1 MTQPR
6 VTPMQSFAASAAVA
20 LCGALWGI
28 YWLPLRYLEQ
38 EGLSG
43 GWQTA
48 AFFLAA
54 APPGIALAIMART
67 QIRAQL
73 RNFLW
78 LAVFNGLVFNLYSNA
93 YAHTTV
99 FNVLFLFYLSP
110 IWSILIARFWYGERV
125 SFIRLG
131 CVIAGLGGLVIMLS
145 GDGGLPL
152 PRNWGDWM
160 ALASGIFWAV
170 LTIRIR
176 NSGEIGATA
185 NLAAFLIGGVVFA
198 LLFALFAGHDQLPA
212 RETVAAVWPLVL
224 AIALI
229 GWLPSQFILFWG
241 VRRISPVR
249 TGILLMTELISGV
262 ATAAW
267 LSGDPLTW
275 QQALGGALILA
286 AGLGDVLTGRE
297 RPAPAPM
304 PLSMAQE

>member
-1 MTQPR
+1 MPQPR
-6 VTPMQSFAASAAVA
+6 ITPMQSFAASAAVA

-28 YWLPLRYLEQ
+28 YWLPLRYLEH

-54 APPGIALAIMART
+54 LSPGLALAVMARA

-78 LAVFNGLVFNLYSNA
+78 LALLNGLVFNLYSNA
-93 YAHTTV
+93 YSHTTV

-110 IWSILIARFWYGERV
+110 IWSIVIARFWYGERV
-125 SFIRLG
+125 SLIRLG
-131 CVIAGLGGLVIMLS
+131 CVVAGLGGLVIMLS

-152 PRNWGDWM
+152 PRNLGDWM
-160 ALASGIFWAV
+160 ALASGILWAV
-170 LTIRIR
+170 LSIRIR

-185 NLAAFLIGGVVFA
+185 NLAAFLTGGLVFA
-198 LLFALFAGHDQLPA
+198 LLFAGFAGHDQLPA
-212 RETVAAVWPLVL
+212 AEAINAVWPLVL
-224 AIALI
+224 AIAWI

-249 TGILLMTELISGV
+249 TGILLMTELVSGV
-262 ATAAW
+262 VTAAW

-286 AGLGDVLTGRE
+286 AGLGDVLAARE
-297 RPAPAPM
+297 RSVPAPPS
-304 PLSMAQE
+304 LSVTQE

>member
-1 MTQPR
+1 M
-6 VTPMQSFAASAAVA
+6 
-20 LCGALWGI
+20 WGI
-28 YWLPLRYLEQ
+28 YWLPLRYLEH

-54 APPGIALAIMART
+54 VPPGIALAIMARAE
-67 QIRAQL
+67 IRAQL

-78 LAVFNGLVFNLYSNA
+78 LALLNGLVFNLYSNA
-93 YAHTTV
+93 YSHTTV

-110 IWSILIARFWYGERV
+110 IWSILIARVWYGERV
-125 SFIRLG
+125 SVIRLG
-131 CVIAGLGGLVIMLS
+131 CVVAGLAGLVIMLS

-152 PRNWGDWM
+152 PRNLGDWM
-160 ALASGIFWAV
+160 ALASGILWAV
-170 LTIRIR
+170 LSIRIR
-176 NSGEIGATA
+176 NSGEVGATA
-185 NLAAFLIGGVVFA
+185 NLAAFLTGGLVFS
-198 LLFALFAGHDQLPA
+198 LLFTVFAGHDQLPA
-212 RETVAAVWPLVL
+212 AEAIHSVWPVVL
-224 AIALI
+224 LIAWI

-249 TGILLMTELISGV
+249 TGILLMTELVSGV

-286 AGLGDVLTGRE
+286 AGLGDVLAARK
-297 RPAPAPM
+297 RSVPAPM
-304 PLSMAQE
+304 PLSVAQE